1 MSDMEQTRQELI
13 RHEIA
18 AQNGM
23 VTAMHPLAAQ
33 AGAQVL
39 QEGGNAVDAAVTIA
53 FAVSVV
59 EPFMSGL
66 GGRGGMVIHQRG
78 KEPAGVDYTLRAPQG
93 ASNEMWPLVEPPQFV
108 GHRSWRAVRD
118 AANSLGYLAIGVP
131 GTVAG
136 LSLALERYGTITL
149 QRALQPAIAF
159 AEEGVEVDWFT
170 ALMIVAGARK
180 IRQFPATAAVFF
192 KDGLPLGPGER
203 LVQRDLGRT
212 LRDIAEGGPDA
223 FYRGRFAQAI
233 AADMAA
239 NGGLVTEADMAAY
252 QATVHEPP
260 LIGSYR
266 GYEVLGTAEASG
278 AATIVEA
285 LHILEGYDL
294 AALGPASADTL
305 QLMAEALRQSFSDK
319 IAYIGDPDYVDV
331 PLRGLTSKEYAA
343 ELRETIDLHHAQ
355 PKRPAGNPWP
365 YEGREGEVR
374 RWVPNPVEAEHT
386 TALTAIDANRMA
398 VALSQTHAPLFGSGV
413 TIPGTGVLMSAA
425 MQGFNP
431 EPGWPN
437 SVAPG
442 KRPVWSNSPIMLRK
456 DGEVFLCVGSPG
468 SRRVISAELQVITNI
483 VDFGMSVEDAV
494 AAPRIHAELYKVFAD
509 DRIDPATIAELRAR
523 GQQVVEVRS
532 DIGSAPVGRPSAILL
547 DPRDGL
553 LHGCSE
559 PYGPGTAAGF

>member
-1 MSDMEQTRQELI
+1 MLQTRQELI
-13 RHEIA
+13 RHEIVA
-18 AQNGM
+18 RDGM

-66 GGRGGMVIHQRG
+66 GGRGGMVIHRRG
-78 KEPAGVDYTLRAPQG
+78 ESPVGIDYTLRAPAG
-93 ASNEMWPLVEPPQFV
+93 VHDAMWPLEEPAQYV

-118 AANSLGYLAIGVP
+118 GANNAGYLSIGVP

-136 LSLALERYGTITL
+136 LCLALERYGTISL
-149 QRALQPAIAF
+149 ARSLEPAIAF
-159 AEEGVEVDWFT
+159 AEEGFTVDWFT
-170 ALMIVAGARK
+170 ALMILAGARK
-180 IRQFPATAAVFF
+180 IRNHPATEAVFF
-192 KDGLPLGPGER
+192 KDGLPIGPGER

-223 FYRGRFAQAI
+223 FYKGRFAKAI

-239 NGGLVTEADMAAY
+239 NGGLITEADMASY

-266 GYEVLGTAEASG
+266 GYDVIGTAEASG
-278 AATIVEA
+278 SATVVEA
-285 LHILEGYDL
+285 LNILEGYDL
-294 AALGPASADTL
+294 AASGQGSADTL
-305 QLMAEALRQSFSDK
+305 QLMAEALRQAFSDK
-319 IAYIGDPDYVDV
+319 IAYIGDPEFVDV
-331 PLRGLTSKEYAA
+331 PLKGLTSKDYAA
-343 ELRETIDLHHAQ
+343 ELRQTIDLRRATV
-355 PKRPAGNPWP
+355 KRPAGNPWP
-365 YEGREGEVR
+365 FEGREGEIR
-374 RWVPNPVEAEHT
+374 RWVPTAVEAEHT
-386 TALTAIDANRMA
+386 TALTAIDRDRTA

-442 KRPVWSNSPIMLRK
+442 KRPVWSNSPMMLLK

-483 VDFGMSVEDAV
+483 VDFGMSVEQAI
-494 AAPRIHAELYKVFAD
+494 AAPRIHAELHQVFAD
-509 DRIDPATIAELRAR
+509 DRIEAETIADLRAR
-523 GQQVVEVRS
+523 GQKVVEVHS
-532 DIGSAPVGRPSAILL
+532 DIGSAPVGRPSAIMQEAGS
-547 DPRDGL
+547 GL